1 MQVKGCGA
9 QPLTLVY
16 HMIICT
22 AFLEFRSHLSFLW
35 VSEFTWPMRGPPRK
49 WLHPAAPCRI
59 LPSPRFR
66 GERHR
71 ELLAS
76 GFTAAAP
83 KASPSALLSK
93 DSIVPG
99 SRGRERELKRVMK
112 LAAGAEAAEEVGIGP
127 LPKTTRRRGSQTQSI
142 SVRLAVYCW
151 SPASVL
157 TALHEKKKWEC
168 ATWHKKHT

>member
-1 MQVKGCGA
+1 MQVKVCGA
-9 QPLTLVY
+9 QPLTSVY
-16 HMIICT
+16 HVFICT
-22 AFLEFRSHLSFLW
+22 AFLEFRSLLIFFMS
-35 VSEFTWPMRGPPRK
+35 V
-49 WLHPAAPCRI
+49 WLHMTDAGPTQEVTPPCSSCRI

-66 GERHR
+66 GERDT

-83 KASPSALLSK
+83 EASPSALLSK

-99 SRGRERELKRVMK
+99 SRRRERELKRVMK

-127 LPKTTRRRGSQTQSI
+127 LPKTTQRRGSQTQSI

-157 TALHEKKKWEC
+157 TAQYEKK
-168 ATWHKKHT
+168 TRVRYMT